1 MAIIGSASEVIM
13 YSLFDVLFAIGCLLG
28 IISIASWY
36 LVVHLGVK
44 SENRVFYTMTIIEVL
59 VVLLIFLL

>member
-1 MAIIGSASEVIM
+1 M